1 MLENMAQVQNYA
13 YLLVSLKQI
22 SFVLFTYSMSRKSVG
37 TYMYLNS
44 YRRYREMVKK
54 SGNHERGC
62 TSKHF
67 RVPTLLS
74 ILQNAPLPKNTE
86 SGSSKQATQL
96 SPRAALPA
104 LCFTSTYLSKYGSF
118 SCKSMCIDI
127 YRRQLRWSSPSVNWS
142 VIRMQF
148 FLQAQSSVCKP
159 SD

>member
-1 MLENMAQVQNYA
+1 MLENMTQVQNYA
-13 YLLVSLKQI
+13 YILVSLKQI
-22 SFVLFTYSMSRKSVG
+22 SFVLFTYSKA
-37 TYMYLNS
+37 
-44 YRRYREMVKK
+44 
-54 SGNHERGC
+54 GNHERGC

-67 RVPTLLS
+67 RVPTPLS
-74 ILQNAPLPKNTE
+74 SLQNAPLPKNTE

-96 SPRAALPA
+96 SPRAALHA

-127 YRRQLRWSSPSVNWS
+127 YRRQLRWSSLSVNWS